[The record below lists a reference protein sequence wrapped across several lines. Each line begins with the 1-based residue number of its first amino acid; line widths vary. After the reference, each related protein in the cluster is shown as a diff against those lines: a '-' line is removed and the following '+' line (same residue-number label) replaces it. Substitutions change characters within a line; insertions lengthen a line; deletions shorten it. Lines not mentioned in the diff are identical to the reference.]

1 MDKKPKEKP
10 KMSPTKLKQPNQT
23 KTITDQTHIKY
34 DEKGQPTGQGQKFT
48 DRNILGKTT
57 DCKIIGVKVWAEKN
71 TFAINGIQCTY
82 KVGGSVKEGQE
93 HINK

>member
-1 MDKKPKEKP
+1 
-10 KMSPTKLKQPNQT
+10 MSPTKLKTNQT

-34 DEKGQPTGQGQKFT
+34 DEKGQSTSQGQKFT

-57 DCKIIGVKVWAEKN
+57 DCKIVGVKVWAEKS

-82 KVGGSVKEGQE
+82 KVNGSIKEGQE
-93 HINK
+93 HINREGKKNCS